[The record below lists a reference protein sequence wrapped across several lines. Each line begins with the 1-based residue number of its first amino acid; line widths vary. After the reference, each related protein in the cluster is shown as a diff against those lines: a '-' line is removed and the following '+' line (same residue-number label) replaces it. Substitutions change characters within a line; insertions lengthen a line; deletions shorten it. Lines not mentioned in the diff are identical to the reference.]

1 MLLHFPC
8 KEFAE
13 ESGKTGLRADTPFLP
28 AYHFTQSAAVCQR
41 RIALWV
47 KKIFRKSCGS
57 CRAGRVAT
65 LAAQPPMAPPM
76 GELASEARLRGRLQ
90 RQIWEM
96 SRDCDR
102 VPSQSRL
109 SAVPALPKG
118 EPRGGCAA
126 QSRPPPTAE
135 PGDPQRC
142 GSTARVAGSSLPAG
156 AIRPLSHGLQP
167 CQLSQRESQGRL
179 RRRQCTIKHLG

>member
-1 MLLHFPC
+1 MLLRFPC
-8 KEFAE
+8 IEFAE
-13 ESGKTGLRADTPFLP
+13 ESGKTGWRADTPFLP

-57 CRAGRVAT
+57 CRAGRGAT
-65 LAAQPPMAPPM
+65 LAAQPPLAPPR
-76 GELASEARLRGRLQ
+76 GELASEARLRGRRQ

-118 EPRGGCAA
+118 EPRGRLR
-126 QSRPPPTAE
+126 RPARPSPAIE

-142 GSTARVAGSSLPAG
+142 WSTARVAGSL
-156 AIRPLSHGLQP
+156 
-167 CQLSQRESQGRL
+167 
-179 RRRQCTIKHLG
+179 